1 MSGHLVQKG
10 LHKHVLRAAIQGAI
24 SGDSSASTSG
34 GSAESGD
41 LSVAAAG
48 SDSKKA
54 AVGSGVAVGSAE
66 LRTSLKWL
74 EDDLSAKSI
83 IEMTLADEHLAL
95 FDCTTALEL
104 VEAIEA
110 RWQPKGR
117 AQRFELR
124 RKFAQLKMG
133 KESTLSYV
141 GRGKAL
147 SIEMAN
153 AKIVVDEEQLAMQLL
168 VGLDD
173 KYAAMVS
180 TFGMMTVGEFG
191 VDTILPQM
199 QLREQEIARENGGG
213 ASSMALFSGVKG
225 GGSGGSPSSQ
235 VPQGSCF
242 YCQASGHMKSGCP
255 RFLAEDPSGFWE
267 YQKQRRDKQQQQE
280 RQQGAGGKKILN
292 M

>member
-1 MSGHLVQKG
+1 ML
-10 LHKHVLRAAIQGAI
+10 
-24 SGDSSASTSG
+24 
-34 GSAESGD
+34 
-41 LSVAAAG
+41 
-48 SDSKKA
+48 
-54 AVGSGVAVGSAE
+54 AVGSAE
-66 LRTSLKWL
+66 LRSSFKWM

-95 FDCTTALEL
+95 FDCDTALEL
-104 VEAIEA
+104 VDAIEA

-180 TFGMMTVGEFG
+180 TFGMMAVGEFG

-199 QLREQEIARENGGG
+199 QLREQEIAREIARENGGG
-213 ASSMALFSGVKG
+213 ASSLALFSGVKR

-242 YCQASGHMKSGCP
+242 YCELSGHMKSGCP
-255 RFLAEDPSGFWE
+255 KFLAEDPTGFWD
-267 YQKQRRDKQQQQE
+267 YQKQRRENRQVIQQQQE